1 MKKCLFSL
9 IEIELGNCVSNLNH
23 GGVYAG
29 SQTLDLREGEH
40 FVLGGLADPD
50 AQGLLAGRNDL
61 VRAPQPAR
69 CGRANLD
76 K

>member
-1 MKKCLFSL
+1 MF
-9 IEIELGNCVSNLNH
+9 SNLNH
-23 GGVYAG
+23 GCVNAG
-29 SQTLDLREGEH
+29 SQTLDLRESEH
-40 FVLGGLADPD
+40 FVLGGLADAD

-69 CGRANLD
+69 GGSANLD